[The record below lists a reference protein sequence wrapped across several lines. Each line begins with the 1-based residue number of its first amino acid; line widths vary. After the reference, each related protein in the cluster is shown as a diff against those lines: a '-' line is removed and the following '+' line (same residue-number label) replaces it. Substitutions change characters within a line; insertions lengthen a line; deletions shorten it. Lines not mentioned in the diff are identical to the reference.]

1 MLIYYCVAIFV
12 NVIAA
17 CVFYQKINITTMS
30 LLPLFLIALMIFQ
43 AIMLKKE
50 KTENGFRTM
59 YGSDLTENEENDLM
73 KSGATF
79 LFATIPWMIPFVI
92 FFPSF
97 VKVFSVIVYIIGFV
111 GGLLLYKIKNK
122 GKIVNRID
130 AEKKEREEQEKIEQ
144 LGKWK

>member
-17 CVFYQKINITTMS
+17 CVFYQKMNITTMS

-50 KTENGFRTM
+50 KTENGFRTK

-73 KSGATF
+73 KSGAAF

-111 GGLLLYKIKNK
+111 GGLLFYKIKNK

-130 AEKKEREEQEKIEQ
+130 AEKKEREEQEKREQ